1 MLTQR
6 EGKSAGL
13 KYMLPVA
20 LVVGFVVVVVFLGGR
35 EVDQSATLA
44 DNSATS
50 ELSLST
56 NAIASDVRNDN
67 QTFESDGTLEPSSHQ
82 LWQDDR
88 AADGQ
93 FDTAG
98 FSVEDVRVLHARQQ
112 QDEERML
119 NDGDAIAIESGLGG
133 GAGITVAELR
143 SIHVQQSRESEF
155 AADSEIVIP
164 GAADGSAALTVADL
178 RAMQE
183 KQWEDVG
190 DSAYAHAVIPGST
203 DGTVDLT
210 NAEIAALQERQ
221 RVALEN
227 NSKSLLDRAAPV
239 PQDGSIYSSVD
250 DVRNIQKSQKQD
262 QNE

>member
-20 LVVGFVVVVVFLGGR
+20 LVVGFVVVVLFLAGR
-35 EVDQSATLA
+35 EVDQSATLT
-44 DNSATS
+44 DKSATP
-50 ELSLST
+50 EAKLAT
-56 NAIASDVRNDN
+56 NATVSDVQNIN
-67 QTFESDGTLEPSSHQ
+67 QTIESDGTLEPSSHQ

-119 NDGDAIAIESGLGG
+119 NDGDAIAIESGAGG
-133 GAGITVAELR
+133 GVGITVAELR
-143 SIHVQQSRESEF
+143 SIHVRQSRESEF
-155 AADSEIVIP
+155 ALDNEVVIP

-183 KQWEDVG
+183 KQGEDVG
-190 DSAYAHAVIPGST
+190 DSAYAHAVIPGSAG
-203 DGTVDLT
+203 GTVGLT
-210 NAEIAALQERQ
+210 NAEISALHERQ
-221 RVALEN
+221 RIALEN
-227 NSKSLLDRAAPV
+227 DSKSLLDQPAPI
-239 PQDGSIYSSVD
+239 PQDGSFYSTVD
-250 DVRNIQKSQKQD
+250 EVRNIQKSQKQD